1 MSEHQIL
8 TVDPWLKKD
17 AATAAIPPES
27 TFLCAYGVHIG
38 IDTVD
43 EAAFLLRT
51 IDTDELWLA
60 IEPDRDLLSHL
71 PDVSALIE
79 IDRSRCMS
87 LGRAVVAR
95 KTSDAGSASRAL
107 LDVLFR
113 ARVGFGW
120 PTYLILGGAIDDVAF
135 QSLVE
140 AIKRELDDNARK
152 ASREEAEIVIS
163 ARELGLNPE
172 PTGTGPHHWRAR
184 CPGTNHGLKIQSA
197 TNQFGCGYCRR
208 NGGPEELRVFAGERR
223 TTRKGGEG
231 AK

>member
-107 LDVLFR
+107 LDALFR
-113 ARVGFGW
+113 
-120 PTYLILGGAIDDVAF
+120 GASSR
-135 QSLVE
+135 SL
-140 AIKRELDDNARK
+140 
-152 ASREEAEIVIS
+152 
-163 ARELGLNPE
+163 
-172 PTGTGPHHWRAR
+172 
-184 CPGTNHGLKIQSA
+184 
-197 TNQFGCGYCRR
+197 
-208 NGGPEELRVFAGERR
+208 
-223 TTRKGGEG
+223 
-231 AK
+231 